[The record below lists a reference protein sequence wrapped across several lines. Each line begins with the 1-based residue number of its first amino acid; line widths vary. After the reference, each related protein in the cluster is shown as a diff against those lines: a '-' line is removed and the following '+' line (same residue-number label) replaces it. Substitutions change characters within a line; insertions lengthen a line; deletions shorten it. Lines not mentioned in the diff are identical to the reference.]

1 MSGITATL
9 QLNGLDGDALDA
21 ALIAHL
27 HGRGYVVH
35 RKASGTAWETPGEFC
50 ARVGLHIGSFQ
61 RSLLRTL
68 ELRCCPSVDIDWSP
82 GGRRVMRLASN
93 AAFESLML
101 RNKKGGAV

>member
-1 MSGITATL
+1 MNGITATL
-9 QLNGLDGDALDA
+9 QLAGLDGDALDA

-27 HGRGYVVH
+27 YRRGYVVS
-35 RKASGTAWETPGEFC
+35 RKASGTMWETPGEFC
-50 ARVGLHIGSFQ
+50 ARVGLLPGSFQ
-61 RSLLRTL
+61 RSLIRTL
-68 ELRCCPSVDIDWSP
+68 KLQLCPNVDIDWGP